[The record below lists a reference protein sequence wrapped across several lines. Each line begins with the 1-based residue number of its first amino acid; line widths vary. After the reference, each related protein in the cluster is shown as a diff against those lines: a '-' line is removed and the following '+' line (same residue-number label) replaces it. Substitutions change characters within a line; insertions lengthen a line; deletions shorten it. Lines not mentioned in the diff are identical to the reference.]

1 MKLILA
7 PVSAGHPQN
16 FKTEIFPTNHKKGI
30 FSLTVLTV
38 CSLTQMWPCV
48 AH

>member
-7 PVSAGHPQN
+7 PVAAGHPQN

-30 FSLTVLTV
+30 FSLTL
-38 CSLTQMWPCV
+38 SAAAASQR
-48 AH
+48 